1 MKKKKIIKKKRRM
14 MPSFYNLISS
24 ERKNIVPLDKFYIIY
39 LLFYSLIYI

>member
-14 MPSFYNLISS
+14 MQSFYNLISS
-24 ERKNIVPLDKFYIIY
+24 ERKNIVSRDKFYIIY